1 MKFLGKYLK
10 DYKKES
16 IFAPLFKMLEAIFE
30 LLVPLVMASIIDVGI
45 ANRDRDYVIRMCL
58 LLILFAILGLAF
70 AITAQYFA
78 AKAAIYTASKMR
90 ADLFHRIMDMSA
102 ASHGSV
108 GTSALTTRITSDIN
122 QIQSGINM
130 FLRLFLRSPF
140 IVFGAMI
147 MALIVDVKSTLIFVI
162 VIALLGLVVYGI
174 TKSTLPI
181 FSQIQKKMER
191 VFLAVGEN
199 LEGARVIRA
208 FGNQDQQKQAFG
220 TQTEDLYADQMRAGK
235 VSALLNPI
243 TYVIV
248 NLGVVAV
255 IWFGS
260 TQVDMG
266 ILAKGQVVA
275 LVNYMSQI
283 LVELIKLANLIV
295 VLMRAYASVT
305 RVEQIMEM
313 PYDERTYV
321 TETQVASEDAVS
333 YEQVSF
339 AYPQAGEMAIRDID
353 FRVPDHGTVGIIGG
367 TGSGKSTVLH
377 LLNHMYD
384 ASKGKV
390 LIYGKDVRSYEEKEL
405 TKIVGLVPQRG
416 VLFHGS
422 IRDNIR
428 FGREDIT
435 DDMIA
440 TAVHAAQA
448 DNVIESK
455 EHGLDEEI
463 LQDARNLSGGQRQ
476 RLTIA
481 RALAGQP
488 KILVLDDSASALDV
502 ATDAALR
509 KAICG
514 LPWHPTTFIVSQR
527 ASSVME
533 ADQILVMEDGC
544 IVGKGKHEDLLRDNA
559 IYQEIYY
566 SQFPKD
572 EKEQNS

>member
-1 MKFLGKYLK
+1 
-10 DYKKES
+10 
-16 IFAPLFKMLEAIFE
+16 
-30 LLVPLVMASIIDVGI
+30 
-45 ANRDRDYVIRMCL
+45 
-58 LLILFAILGLAF
+58 
-70 AITAQYFA
+70 
-78 AKAAIYTASKMR
+78 
-90 ADLFHRIMDMSA
+90 
-102 ASHGSV
+102 
-108 GTSALTTRITSDIN
+108 
-122 QIQSGINM
+122 
-130 FLRLFLRSPF
+130 
-140 IVFGAMI
+140 
-147 MALIVDVKSTLIFVI
+147 
-162 VIALLGLVVYGI
+162 
-174 TKSTLPI
+174 
-181 FSQIQKKMER
+181 
-191 VFLAVGEN
+191 
-199 LEGARVIRA
+199 
-208 FGNQDQQKQAFG
+208 
-220 TQTEDLYADQMRAGK
+220 
-235 VSALLNPI
+235 
-243 TYVIV
+243 
-248 NLGVVAV
+248 
-255 IWFGS
+255 
-260 TQVDMG
+260 
-266 ILAKGQVVA
+266 
-275 LVNYMSQI
+275 
-283 LVELIKLANLIV
+283 
-295 VLMRAYASVT
+295 
-305 RVEQIMEM
+305 MEM

-321 TETQVASEDAVS
+321 TETQKASEADAVS

-353 FRVPDHGTVGIIGG
+353 FKVPDHGTVGIIGG

-390 LIYGKDVRSYEEKEL
+390 LIYGMDVRSYKEKEL

-509 KAICG
+509 KAIRG

-572 EKEQNS
+572 EKKQNS